1 MKVIMDGIIE
11 GLRTRSDGS
20 VSISFA
26 TQELDSSKAGELF
39 QLRGKYCKALYS
51 DSNITKLE
59 EEVVDSTPVVGAGK
73 KKSPS
78 QRLRAVL
85 FILYQQSGL
94 QIEFDDYY
102 RTKMEEIIE
111 TFKSNIQ

>member
-1 MKVIMDGIIE
+1 MKIIIDGILE
-11 GLRTRSDGS
+11 GLRTRQDGS

-26 TQELDSSKAGELF
+26 TQELDSSMAGNLF

-59 EEVVDSTPVVGAGK
+59 EEIIDSTAVVGAGK
-73 KKSPS
+73 KKSSS

-85 FILYQQSGL
+85 FILFQQSGL
-94 QIEFDDYY
+94 QIEFEDYY

-111 TFKSNIQ
+111 TFKSNLQ